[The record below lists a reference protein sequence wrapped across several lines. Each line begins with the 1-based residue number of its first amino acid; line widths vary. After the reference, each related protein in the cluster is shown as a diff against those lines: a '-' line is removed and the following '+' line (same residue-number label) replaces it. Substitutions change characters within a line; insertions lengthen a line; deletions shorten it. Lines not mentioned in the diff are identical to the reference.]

1 MKKRPI
7 NIHSSNKTNIIDLN
21 NRKNYFSSKKSSST
35 TTTGTTSIRI
45 PTTTATTTT
54 RRLKRVG
61 ADFRLENFCIFRNDN
76 AQNFGFKIKINQ
88 NQVQSKLDFFLSW
101 FCLKNSSSKMVVRAS
116 VTHHREKGLC
126 RYSWSP
132 MLNLRP
138 SNIVI
143 CEAFLFI
150 QCV

>member
-61 ADFRLENFCIFRNDN
+61 ADFRLEIFCIFRNDN

-88 NQVQSKLDFFLSW
+88 NQVQSKLDFFSFVILSQKLV
-101 FCLKNSSSKMVVRAS
+101 FKNGSQS
-116 VTHHREKGLC
+116 EC
-126 RYSWSP
+126 YSPQGEGS
-132 MLNLRP
+132 LQVQLV
-138 SNIVI
+138 SNVKL
-143 CEAFLFI
+143 EAIKHCYL
-150 QCV
+150 